1 MENKINIE
9 ELREERSLYWQR
21 FMETG
26 NIYFYLIAQEKAKAI
41 EIKLENDKNLEEEQG
56 LGL

>member
-1 MENKINIE
+1 MENKIDIE
-9 ELREERSLYWQR
+9 ELREQQAFNWQK
-21 FMETG
+21 FLDTG
-26 NIYFYLIAQEKAKAI
+26 SFYYYLIAQELSKTI

>member
-1 MENKINIE
+1 MKYKIDIE
-9 ELREERSLYWQR
+9 ELREQQALNWQR

-26 NIYFYLIAQEKAKAI
+26 NIYFYLIAQELSKTI